1 VLPFPPAAP
10 DHATTLRLEPGSLP
24 FRAALGFTDPPLSL
38 LAVNDPAVQ
47 AAQLPA
53 VNGIG
58 NARGAARIFAALI
71 GEIDGVRLLSA
82 RSMKQARC
90 EQVRG
95 PDIAAIGMTESALG
109 LGFNLPTE
117 ARPLGGPGS
126 FGSVGLGGCRAW
138 ALPEAKLAFAYLPN
152 QLLDINPDPRDVALA
167 SATLACP
174 R

>member
-1 VLPFPPAAP
+1 
-10 DHATTLRLEPGSLP
+10 
-24 FRAALGFTDPPLSL
+24 LSP

-58 NARGAARIFAALI
+58 NAHGLARIFAALI
-71 GEIDGVRLLSA
+71 GEINGVRLLST
-82 RSMKQARC
+82 RGMEQARR

-109 LGFNLPTE
+109 LGFNLPTK
-117 ARPLGGPGS
+117 ARPLGGAGS

-138 ALPEAKLAFAYLPN
+138 ALPEANLAFAYLPN
-152 QLLDINPDPRDVALA
+152 QLLDLNPDPREVALA
-167 SATLACP
+167 VATLACP
-174 R
+174 RETRRKYGTDDRQPQGG